1 MLPIEP
7 LLQRLRRVLNGLTLI
22 NCESYF
28 VLSAYADDVVVI
40 VKEQN
45 DVNLLMKTLDESE
58 MVSAAKVNWS
68 KMVGERITVPP
79 KLPGGLTWKK
89 DGLKYLGVCL
99 GDESFQLK
107 NWEGMIEKIKVCL
120 YKWKW
125 IKKIFSNRGRTLIIN
140 NLVVSSLWHRLISGF
155 PHFG

>member
-1 MLPIEP
+1 
-7 LLQRLRRVLNGLTLI
+7 
-22 NCESYF
+22 
-28 VLSAYADDVVVI
+28 
-40 VKEQN
+40 
-45 DVNLLMKTLDESE
+45 
-58 MVSAAKVNWS
+58 VNWS
-68 KMVGERITVPP
+68 KSEAVLVGERITVPP

-89 DGLKYLGVCL
+89 DVKYLGVYL

-107 NWEGMIEKIKVCL
+107 NWEEMIEKIKVCL

-140 NLVVSSLWHRLISGF
+140 NLVASSLWHRLISGF